1 MRAIFHSQTNELH
14 AAVFAGTRAILIAL
28 DIEESARS
36 GLRGFAFKRM
46 SHDGSGH
53 WLTGMKVFPS
63 LAPQVP
69 ADGKKN
75 IHFPTNEN
83 PIQSLIWSDYEASPA
98 TDYHY
103 EISAMYGAP
112 GHLEARHTLSVKIT
126 TEAENDGHHGIW
138 VNRGAIAS
146 QRFAE
151 KFDNASLTLDQ
162 YNDPTNAEVKWL
174 SRGLLEA
181 CLSYIRET
189 PAGDALR
196 VCAYE
201 FTYQP
206 VLLELKAAMA
216 RGVDV
221 RIVFHATSANA
232 KEIAKA
238 ALPKAN
244 PRGEQILFERTR
256 PKIPHNKFI
265 VRIAGG
271 TKPVAVWTGS
281 TNFTPSGFLGQTN
294 VGHLVT
300 DETVAATYLEFW
312 NGLKDNPD
320 ATTAKATAVRL
331 TPNPGNAPPKG
342 TSMVFSARLSDLM
355 LRWYGA
361 RVSDAMT
368 SAMFTGAF
376 SVDPNILAPMAKHGP
391 AMRFILLERPPTAEI
406 RQARKD
412 NPADL
417 MFSYGAVLGK
427 MQQVT
432 GKDADGN
439 ATKKWAPIPNFEL
452 EKWFLG
458 EELERKTGQGFVFF
472 IHTKFLLIDPLS
484 DDPLVCTGSANF
496 SKDSLTSNDENML
509 LIRGDTRV
517 ADIYLTEFDRVFRHF
532 ASRDA
537 INEMT
542 KAHATPTF
550 GLLDETD
557 RWWAPYFDAANAKN
571 HRRLMF
577 FADPVRAWP
586 DQAAK
591 DPSVF
596 VNEGKKT
603 RPAKSGASTSAK
615 KKATTKKTPT
625 RKAPKKK
632 TPTKKAAT
640 KKAVANKAAAKKKV
654 ASKKKSAPKKKASPK
669 KKKATSTSK
678 AMKKRGPK
686 TSPKKV
692 KKTSKKM

>member
-1 MRAIFHSQTNELH
+1 MRDTFHSDTNKLH

-28 DIEESARS
+28 NIDDGERA
-36 GLRGFAFKRM
+36 GLKGFAFKRIAP
-46 SHDGSGH
+46 DGTSH

-63 LAPQVP
+63 LAPQQP
-69 ADGKKN
+69 AGDGKN

-83 PIQSLIWSDYEASPA
+83 PIQSLIWSDYEASPE
-98 TDYHY
+98 TTYQY
-103 EISAMYGAP
+103 EVSAMYGAP
-112 GHLEARHTLSVKIT
+112 GNLQPRHTVTLKIK
-126 TEAENDGHHGIW
+126 TEAENDGRHGIW

-151 KFDNASLTLDQ
+151 KFQNTSLTLAQ
-162 YNDPTNAEVKWL
+162 YNDPGNEEVQWL

-181 CLSYIRET
+181 CLAYIRET
-189 PAGDALR
+189 PAGAALR

-206 VLLELKAAMA
+206 VLLELKAAMK

-221 RIVFHATSANA
+221 RIIFHATSANA

-238 ALPKAN
+238 ALPKKNAE
-244 PRGEQILFERTR
+244 GKQILFERTR
-256 PKIPHNKFI
+256 PKTPHNKFI
-265 VRIAGG
+265 VRLEGG

-300 DETVAATYLEFW
+300 DPKVAATYLELW
-312 NGLKDNPD
+312 NGLTANPLP
-320 ATTAKATAVRL
+320 AAAKTTAVRL
-331 TPNPGNAPPKG
+331 SPNPANVPPKG

-355 LRWYGA
+355 LQWYGA
-361 RVSDAMT
+361 RISDAAT

-376 SVDPNILAPMAKHGP
+376 SVDPNILAPMAKQGP

-406 RQARKD
+406 DKARTD

-427 MQQVT
+427 MQQMTGTDET
-432 GKDADGN
+432 GKK
-439 ATKKWAPIPNFEL
+439 TKKWAPIPHFKL

-458 EELERKTGQGFVFF
+458 EELERKTGQGFIFF
-472 IHTKFLLIDPLS
+472 IHTKFLLVDALS

-496 SKDSLTSNDENML
+496 SSDSLKSNDENML

-537 INEMT
+537 INEIA
-542 KAHATPTF
+542 KRRGTPSF

-557 RWWAPYFDAANAKN
+557 KWWGPYFDPANAKN

-577 FADPVRAWP
+577 FADAAKAWP
-586 DQAAK
+586 LLAAN

-596 VNEGKKT
+596 IGEGKKGGGKSK
-603 RPAKSGASTSAK
+603 PATSGAKKKKKTAKKAKTGVKKAGVKKASAK
-615 KKATTKKTPT
+615 KKAASKKTGN
-625 RKAPKKK
+625 KKK
-632 TPTKKAAT
+632 T
-640 KKAVANKAAAKKKV
+640 AAKKK
-654 ASKKKSAPKKKASPK
+654 
-669 KKKATSTSK
+669 
-678 AMKKRGPK
+678 R
-686 TSPKKV
+686 TSPKKSG
-692 KKTSKKM
+692 KKARKSTKKSRKR

>member
-1 MRAIFHSQTNELH
+1 MRGFFHSDSGQLH
-14 AAVFAGTRAILIAL
+14 AAAFAGTRAILISL
-28 DIEESARS
+28 DIDESARS
-36 GLRGFAFKRM
+36 GLKGFAFKRI
-46 SHDGSGH
+46 SPDGSSH

-63 LAPQVP
+63 LAPRQAP
-69 ADGKKN
+69 GGGKT

-83 PIQSLIWSDYEASPA
+83 PIQSLIWSDYEASPQ
-98 TDYHY
+98 TEYRY
-103 EISAMYGAP
+103 EISAMYGTP
-112 GHLEARHTLSVKIT
+112 GHLEARHTVSVRIK
-126 TEAENDGHHGIW
+126 TEAEDDGHHGIW

-151 KFDNASLTLDQ
+151 KFQNKSLTLDE
-162 YNDPTNAEVKWL
+162 YNDPANEEVKWL

-181 CLSYIRET
+181 CLAYIRAT
-189 PAGDALR
+189 PSGDALR

-206 VLLELKAAMA
+206 ILLELKAAMA
-216 RGVDV
+216 RHVDV

-232 KEIAKA
+232 AEIAKA
-238 ALPKAN
+238 GLPKTNAA
-244 PRGEQILFERTR
+244 GAQILFERTR
-256 PKIPHNKFI
+256 PKTPHNKFI
-265 VRIAGG
+265 VRLAGG

-300 DETVAATYLEFW
+300 DPTVAATYLELW
-312 NGLKDNPD
+312 NGLSDNPD
-320 ATTAKATAVRL
+320 AATAKATAMRL
-331 TPNPGNAPPKG
+331 TPNPQNAPPKG

-355 LRWYGA
+355 LTWYGA
-361 RVSDAMT
+361 RISDAAT

-376 SVDPNILAPMAKHGP
+376 SVDPNILAPMAKRGP
-391 AMRFILLERPPTAEI
+391 AMRFILLERPPTQAI
-406 RQARKD
+406 RDARKA

-427 MQQVT
+427 MQQMT

-439 ATKKWAPIPNFEL
+439 ATKKWAPIPHFQL

-484 DDPLVCTGSANF
+484 DDPLICTGSANF
-496 SKDSLTSNDENML
+496 SSDSLKSNDENML
-509 LIRGDTRV
+509 LIRGNTRV

-542 KAHATPTF
+542 KAQATPDF

-557 RWWAPYFDAANAKN
+557 TWWHPYFDPANAKN

-577 FADPVRAWP
+577 FADPGKAWP
-586 DQAAK
+586 AQAGK
-591 DPSVF
+591 DPIVF
-596 VNEGKKT
+596 GNEGK
-603 RPAKSGASTSAK
+603 RAG
-615 KKATTKKTPT
+615 KATSTTGKKST
-625 RKAPKKK
+625 
-632 TPTKKAAT
+632 TKKAAAT
-640 KKAVANKAAAKKKV
+640 KKTANRAGANKAAAKKAAAKKQV
-654 ASKKKSAPKKKASPK
+654 APKKAAPKKKSKSPPK
-669 KKKATSTSK
+669 KTAAKK
-678 AMKKRGPK
+678 K
-686 TSPKKV
+686 TV
-692 KKTSKKM
+692 KKKTVKKPKARTSGNKAKRSRTASKTR